1 MINLLKIELG
11 NPILNKSVDFFP
23 SQLYGYFRNKNL
35 NTFFRKNMKIQFFCE
50 LWNVVFIGVLIENL
64 YSAAKDFF
72 VELSI
77 FLF

>member
-50 LWNVVFIGVLIENL
+50 L
-64 YSAAKDFF
+64 
-72 VELSI
+72 
-77 FLF
+77 